1 MCLKTAYH
9 IITFAVKT
17 KLKLYETK
25 QRSIS
30 LSQKLEKW
38 AKNNTNEAKNFI
50 KEFDEVFKDNLRS
63 FTIQDWVKDVLQ
75 INVDMALTELIER
88 IDNAKCEVN

>member
-1 MCLKTAYH
+1 MKPNKDQLAYLK
-9 IITFAVKT
+9 
-17 KLKLYETK
+17 
-25 QRSIS
+25 
-30 LSQKLEKW
+30 KLEIW

-50 KEFDEVFKDNLRS
+50 KEFDKVFKDNLRS

>member
-1 MCLKTAYH
+1 MKPNKDQLAYLK
-9 IITFAVKT
+9 
-17 KLKLYETK
+17 
-25 QRSIS
+25 
-30 LSQKLEKW
+30 KLEKW
-38 AKNNTNEAKNFI
+38 VNNNTNEAKNFI